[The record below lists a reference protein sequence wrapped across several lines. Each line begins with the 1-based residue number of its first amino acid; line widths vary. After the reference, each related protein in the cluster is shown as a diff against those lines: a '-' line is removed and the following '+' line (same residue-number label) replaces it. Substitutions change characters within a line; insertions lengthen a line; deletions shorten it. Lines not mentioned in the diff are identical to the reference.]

1 MKKKIVA
8 LFAAIAAVL
17 GFGFAANTA
26 MADEYGSTGEINGN
40 VVAFSLEGFTPGETV
55 VVTYDD
61 TYVAAA
67 QVVTVAN
74 KTAEGTA
81 GKTGKVQV
89 NYTLKAGTPAGTVIT
104 ATAKGQESGHVATA
118 SVTVKT
124 AVGEGTGSASEG
136 TGSASNELGNTGASI
151 APYAL
156 AVVLLAAAG
165 FSVFAARKASAR

>member
-8 LFAAIAAVL
+8 LFAAIAAVF

-26 MADEYGSTGEINGN
+26 MAADYSGTAAISGN
-40 VVAFSLEGFTPGETV
+40 VVSFTLGGFKAGELV
-55 VVTYDD
+55 DVTYDD
-61 TYVAAA
+61 TYVASA
-67 QVVTVAN
+67 QVLTVAN
-74 KTAEGTA
+74 KTVFGKA
-81 GKTGKVQV
+81 GDTGKVQV

-104 ATAKGQESGHVATA
+104 ATAKGRESGVTA
-118 SVTVKT
+118 SASYTVKT